1 MTIEQMHTGVRLE
14 IDKSGTLDSVGF
26 EPEEI
31 DYWLNTAISSL
42 VKTKYSGSIST
53 RGAFEQNQKR
63 IDDLRALVEETT
75 LDVSTT
81 DAVKPNCFVATL
93 PSSPLY
99 WFTLGEEVDILIP
112 ISTSAP
118 ITAGAE
124 KLTAND
130 WYLVVTEAVNNR
142 ATYAVGT
149 YFQAV
154 GRTLDS
160 GTVYPCTVKRQGVT
174 QSTADTYRTQI
185 DNPYSEH
192 VLEGDEAKPLR
203 LFRGDLIELV
213 TDGNYGVSQYH
224 LRYLRKPAEVD
235 VDGAPA
241 VDCDLPEHVHDE
253 VVRLAANMI
262 LENIES
268 QRYNTHSYEVRKT
281 E

>member
-1 MTIEQMHTGVRLE
+1 MNISEMHTGVRLE

-26 EPEEI
+26 EPSEI

-63 IDDLRALVEETT
+63 IDDLRALVEEATR
-75 LDVSTT
+75 DVSTT
-81 DAVKPNCFVATL
+81 GAVKPNCFVATL

-112 ISTSAP
+112 ITTSV
-118 ITAGAE
+118 IGVGASA
-124 KLTAND
+124 LTVDN
-130 WYLVVTEAVNNR
+130 WYLAITEARNNSISYT
-142 ATYAVGT
+142 AGT
-149 YFQAV
+149 YFKAR
-154 GRTLDS
+154 GTGDLTT

-203 LFRGDLIELV
+203 LFRGDLIELI
-213 TDGNYGVSQYH
+213 TDGNYGVSQYY
-224 LRYLRKPAEVD
+224 LRYLRQPAEVIYNT
-235 VDGAPA
+235 VS
-241 VDCDLPEHVHDE
+241 CDLSEHVHDE

>member
-1 MTIEQMHTGVRLE
+1 MNISEMHTGVRLE

-112 ISTSAP
+112 ITTSVISAGASALTVGNWYLA
-118 ITAGAE
+118 ITAAE
-124 KLTAND
+124 NHSITYTA
-130 WYLVVTEAVNNR
+130 
-142 ATYAVGT
+142 GT
-149 YFQAV
+149 YFKA
-154 GRTLDS
+154 GGTGDLTT

-203 LFRGDLIELV
+203 LFRGDLIELI

-241 VDCDLPEHVHDE
+241 VDCDLSEHVHDE